1 MKWQRMRI
9 VLVLCCLMAGLSTNT
24 GTAASGF
31 RSTTITIN
39 MDNEKCVGRITAS
52 LRDVPNVG
60 AVSADVGK
68 KTATVS
74 PAGLRTPS
82 PRALWEAVEK
92 TGHAVVQLQ
101 GPQGTFTSKPEN

>member
-1 MKWQRMRI
+1 MKRQSVRI
-9 VLVLCCLMAGLSTNT
+9 VLLICCLMAGLSVNT
-24 GTAASGF
+24 VAAASGF

-39 MDNEKCVGRITAS
+39 LDNEKCVGRITAS
-52 LRDVPNVG
+52 LREVPNVG

-74 PAGLRTPS
+74 PAGLRAPS

-92 TGHAVVQLQ
+92 TGHAVVRLQ